1 MMKKF
6 TTTLLIAGLM
16 TFAGGA
22 FAADMGMM
30 KDGTSHDGMS
40 KDKMDHMGTDQMDH
54 MGKDQMEHMD
64 KDKMDHTGK

>member
-22 FAADMGMM
+22 FAADMVMM
-30 KDGTSHDGMS
+30 KDGMSHDGMS

-54 MGKDQMEHMD
+54 MGK
-64 KDKMDHTGK
+64 